1 MANYV
6 DPMIDELLTEFPE
19 YLKLATQTPS
29 SAPSSA
35 PSSLVQVSAA
45 QPETSQKVQT
55 TSKSKRRPM
64 KDVESRVDKCE
75 KT

>member
-6 DPMIDELLTEFPE
+6 DPTVDELLTQNPE

-29 SAPSSA
+29 SALSS
-35 PSSLVQVSAA
+35 SVQASAA
-45 QPETSQKVQT
+45 QPETSQKTKT
-55 TSKSKRRPM
+55 TNKSKRHFVKDARP
-64 KDVESRVDKCE
+64 RVDKSE